1 MIIRV
6 HINIQPKFL
15 PYNSSLYISN
25 MSLEQRFSLQQAP
38 EDEGNKIISKI
49 S

>member
-1 MIIRV
+1 MLIRA
-6 HINIQPKFL
+6 HLNIQPKFL
-15 PYNSSLYISN
+15 PYNSSLYISD
-25 MSLEQRFSLQQAP
+25 MSLEQRFSLRQVA